1 MGKVEDKQ
9 ASIDGF
15 VSRTIQQSVI
25 NQILFV
31 VQIWHSSHPRLT
43 LFKSGRAPILKTMCV

>member
-31 VQIWHSSHPRLT
+31 VQI
-43 LFKSGRAPILKTMCV
+43 